1 MKRKSMRVFATL
13 LCFQIICGN
22 VVPGIYAAPS
32 GEPESA
38 AVYEKPLTEEEQQ
51 RKEEREREKEEE
63 SRAQREEDE
72 EELKYLLSELE
83 NEKSQGSEASQEY
96 IKELERD
103 IAKLQKKL
111 GLPVTVG
118 KSNEGD
124 KSGASSQKETD
135 SDPRAEEDEEDGDE
149 DSKRPAGPSSSSGFE
164 EFDVDDREEEDD
176 VDIKPPSSQEKL
188 DIDDEVGDLVV
199 SDKVYTTAGKTRV
212 TEVYSVNNMYADC
225 YFRPKAEDIPMLG
238 ERVCKVGQYTAAYTG
253 FFNIGWKE
261 AAKPRGE
268 QSRALEILGYDFLYT
283 EEKFDT
289 KTKKYS
295 RVLLGTKI
303 SQQTAIMN
311 IYKAL
316 GLEQYDI
323 KMYHQKGAYNK
334 GNSPTGSLLGR
345 DTLIYKI
352 RDCNSSVTDT
362 FDGYETYVFT
372 TRTNPLLYMRKL
384 QNDFN
389 IPLES
394 DKSATMTLE
403 DFIIMTYKMMS
414 FYGEP
419 VLSKQETNQLLQAYG
434 AEVPAGMSAEFQ
446 EAWMYLK
453 ARGVLN
459 IDNDRLNGNLTKTD
473 MFEILMCVKDRDSR
487 TNYKEVQLTYELN
500 TDIVNKGYYPV
511 TTTVTE
517 VDEINISGEV
527 SYEDCTV
534 YDYMIPINDYSRFVG
549 QTGEEVNSQFISDNP
564 EACNLTLPGSAYLG
578 VVDDRYYHFVI
589 PIDSPAVKDGYYR
602 VDTLGS
608 SDKPGAIM
616 LLDGGG
622 IYKFESSTG
631 AGAQKLNY
639 FKRRPFNDSE
649 FPDYVDRERKA
660 GKNDF
665 DYDSW
670 GTDKEYIY
678 VEDEDDTTK
687 PEPDIEEEWGVE
699 NWQGPWI
706 RETITEGQW
715 FKDESV
721 GKWRYYTMVN
731 EGEDREMLQGA
742 GYLIGSEASGNI
754 ADNLFMFDN
763 NGWMVTGWYQ
773 EGHLWAYFDENGHL
787 THDTTITVDGVDFEF
802 DQWGWWIDNE
812 YNQPEDRIDDWGDLT
827 NMEGSWQYDETK
839 DNWWFILSG
848 DGNWLSDGVYMIND
862 KYYCFDGDGWMYTGW
877 YEYGDGWYYFYPKE
891 GHMAINATVEGKYRV
906 GQNGRLVGRV
916 KTSAKEKAKNIMYA
930 IADMFTPLVSYAAP
944 VAETKNSLGALVSVG
959 NTKKFRVKIYDGT
972 VEESR
977 DDIINKVKAT
987 GVRNPRF
994 EQSPASWTGQP
1005 YLTIISELNAERIA
1019 SLLTFKTNAD
1029 NLTIVNTQM
1038 AITQFGGTS
1047 KDDVTMLVPFEE
1059 LVEAGL
1065 FSNKVNMSE
1074 DGNELQLW
1082 GISST
1087 TRSDDIMIN
1096 KRHSFGE
1103 VRLNKADNTIMVGP
1117 TIYTMRANQQLW
1129 YIAPADEQLTANYS
1143 WVDSEGNPLEFANN
1157 GNGGVLYVDFRVV
1170 YGWAAN
1176 EVKFYQMN
1184 TSADENIT
1192 GGKQLVVSVGK
1203 AVDNDG
1209 NAVEVT
1215 QAPARTRGARTSYG
1229 TWNSVRVIPG
1239 YTADG
1244 HSAML
1249 AANSYQL
1256 ATWSLLVLN
1265 SQTGGEDIRL
1275 VTYYPKL
1282 AFDQL
1287 SITPPTGQDSID
1299 GLKTALPKGRK
1310 IIDSPDYVCRHTKLA
1325 FQANVSKGSECEVG
1339 KWYRDKDFGY
1349 IYILP
1354 TINEWNSQDGY
1365 KKWLANEWSLPMCGE
1380 TSVDHGVTDMSMPAL
1395 EGPGIKYGDF
1405 RVAVT
1410 TTKMI
1415 PPIAS
1420 LSRLLYKEPVMSNRT
1435 LESASST
1442 RGGSGQ
1448 TIECYFFGIHSMTK
1462 TSSGQ
1467 WGIDGIGTSAN
1478 KQFLVKE
1485 DEVGEIK
1492 FVAPIK
1498 IYSRAY
1504 SGTAASTK
1512 EYDIYTLAPSN
1523 ATYVEATGENS
1534 TTGGHQFIGGE
1545 PLNVFR
1551 DFNKFTLEGFMKWLD
1566 GALATVILF
1575 AVEVLP
1581 IFLFTCSL
1589 VVFGF
1594 GLMADFKG
1602 VKWFCNKFFDP
1613 IKFLTRGA
1621 KDINT
1626 VGGIKFFLC
1635 VLLITVGFAL
1645 CVDGNIIRI
1654 FQWLFE
1660 VIGTYLNMLGNIG

>member
-1 MKRKSMRVFATL
+1 MKKRGVRIVAAL
-13 LCFQIICGN
+13 LCMQLICSDL
-22 VVPGIYAAPS
+22 VPFTYAAPD
-32 GEPESA
+32 EPESA
-38 AVYEKPLTEEEQQ
+38 AVYEKPLTDEERA
-51 RKEEREREKEEE
+51 RKEEREREKAEEE
-63 SRAQREEDE
+63 AAEREEKQ
-72 EELKYLLSELE
+72 EELEYLLDELE
-83 NEKSQGSEASQEY
+83 NEKKQGEDASEEY
-96 IKELERD
+96 IRELERD
-103 IAKLQKKL
+103 IAKLQKEL
-111 GLPVTVG
+111 GLEVTVG
-118 KSNEGD
+118 KSTEGN
-124 KSGASSQKETD
+124 KSGVSSAKPTEA
-135 SDPRAEEDEEDGDE
+135 DPRGEDEEEEEERDTSHGPSGSSDDEDDEDYEENEEEEDE
-149 DSKRPAGPSSSSGFE
+149 
-164 EFDVDDREEEDD
+164 
-176 VDIKPPSSQEKL
+176 IQLKPPSSKDKL
-188 DIDDEVGDLVV
+188 DIEDEVGDLVV
-199 SDKVYTTAGKTRV
+199 SDKIYTSGGKTRV

-225 YFRPKAEDIPMLG
+225 YYRPKAEDIPLLG

-253 FFNIGWKE
+253 FFDIGWKE

-283 EEKFDT
+283 DEKFDT
-289 KTKKYS
+289 KSKKYS

-303 SQQTAIMN
+303 TQQTAIMN

-323 KMYHQKGAYNK
+323 KMYHQKASYNK

-345 DTLIYKI
+345 DTLLYKI
-352 RDCNSSVTDT
+352 VDGYSSVTDT

-372 TRTNPLLYMRKL
+372 TRTNPILYMRKL

-389 IPLES
+389 ISLES

-434 AEVPAGMSAEFQ
+434 AEVPEGMSSEFQ

-473 MFEILMCVKDRDSR
+473 MFDILMCVKDRDSR

-517 VDEINISGEV
+517 VDEINITGEV

-534 YDYMIPINDYSRFVG
+534 YDYMVPISDYSRFLG
-549 QTGEEVNSQFISDNP
+549 QTGDEVTTQFVSDNP
-564 EACNLTLPGSAYLG
+564 EACNLTLPGSSYLG
-578 VVDDRYYHFVI
+578 VVDDTYYHFII
-589 PIDSPAVKDGYYR
+589 PIDDPAMKDGYYR
-602 VDTLGS
+602 VDTLGAE
-608 SDKPGAIM
+608 DKPGAIM

-649 FPDYVDRERKA
+649 FPDYVDKERKA

-670 GTDKEYIY
+670 GNDKEYIY
-678 VEDEDDTTK
+678 VRDEDDNERV
-687 PEPDIEEEWGVE
+687 EPDVEDTWGVD
-699 NWQGPWI
+699 NWEGPWI
-706 RETITEGQW
+706 RETISTGQW
-715 FKDESV
+715 YQDPSNNR
-721 GKWRYYTMVN
+721 WHYYTMVN
-731 EGEDREMLQGA
+731 DNEDREMLKGA
-742 GYLIGSEASGNI
+742 GYLIGEGASGNI
-754 ADNLFMFDN
+754 ADNLFMFDD
-763 NGWMVTGWYQ
+763 NGWMITGWYQ
-773 EGHLWAYFDENGHL
+773 EGNLWAYFDESGHL
-787 THDTTITVDGVDFEF
+787 THDTTIEVDGVEYEF
-802 DQWGWWIDNE
+802 DQWGWWIDE
-812 YNQPEDRIDDWGDLT
+812 DYNQPEDREDDWGDLT
-827 NMEGSWQYDETK
+827 NMEGSWQYDETR
-839 DNWWFILSG
+839 DNWWFILNG

-877 YEYGDGWYYFYPKE
+877 YEYGEGWYWFYPKE
-891 GHMAINATVEGKYRV
+891 GHMAINATVDGGKYRV
-906 GQNGRLVGRV
+906 GQNGRLIGKV
-916 KTSAKEKAKNIMYA
+916 KVSLRERAEDTLYA
-930 IADMFTPLVSYAAP
+930 IANLFTPLTVFAAP
-944 VAETKNSLGALVSVG
+944 VAETKNSLGALVSSG
-959 NTKKFRVKIYDGT
+959 STKKFRVKIYDGT

-977 DDIINKVKAT
+977 DEIINKVKGT

-994 EQSPASWTGQP
+994 EQSPSSWTGQP
-1005 YLTIISELNAERIA
+1005 YLTVISELNAERIA

-1029 NLTIVNTQM
+1029 NLTLVNTQM

-1065 FSNKVNMSE
+1065 FSNKVNMSD

-1082 GISST
+1082 GISSST
-1087 TRSDDIMIN
+1087 TNGAATNM
-1096 KRHSFGE
+1096 RHSFGE

-1129 YIAPADEQLTANYS
+1129 YLAPVDDQLTTNYQ
-1143 WVDSEGNPLEFANN
+1143 WVDSEGNPLEFSNN
-1157 GNGGVLYVDFRVV
+1157 GRGGILYVDFRVV

-1184 TSADENIT
+1184 TSADGNIT

-1203 AVDNDG
+1203 AVADDG
-1209 NAVEVT
+1209 SAVEVKQVLAKT
-1215 QAPARTRGARTSYG
+1215 NGGRSSNGL
-1229 TWNSVRVIPG
+1229 WNSARVLPN
-1239 YTADG
+1239 YTSDG
-1244 HSAML
+1244 HSALL

-1256 ATWSLLVLN
+1256 ATWALLVLN

-1287 SITPPTGQDSID
+1287 SISPPTGQDSLD

-1310 IIDSPDYVCRHTKLA
+1310 VIESSDYVCRHVKLV
-1325 FQANVSKGSECEVG
+1325 FQGNVSKGSECEVG

-1354 TINEWNSQDGY
+1354 TTNEWKSQDGY
-1365 KKWLANEWSLPMCGE
+1365 KKWLANEWALPMCGE
-1380 TSVDHGVTDMSMPAL
+1380 KTGGYSVTDMSMPAI
-1395 EGPGIKYGDF
+1395 EGSGVKYGDF
-1405 RVAVT
+1405 RVSTSV
-1410 TTKMI
+1410 TKMI

-1420 LSRLLYKEPVMSNRT
+1420 LSRLLYKEPAMSSRT
-1435 LESASST
+1435 LASARGT
-1442 RGGSGQ
+1442 RGNSGQ
-1448 TIECYFFGIHSMTK
+1448 TTENYFFGVHRIGK
-1462 TSSGQ
+1462 TSAGS
-1467 WGIDGIGTSAN
+1467 WGIDGIGTEAN
-1478 KQFLVKE
+1478 KQFTIKE
-1485 DEVGEIK
+1485 EEVGELQ

-1498 IYSRAY
+1498 IFSKTYRDKA
-1504 SGTAASTK
+1504 GDV
-1512 EYDIYTLAPSN
+1512 EEFDIYTTAPSN
-1523 ATYVEATGENS
+1523 AVYTEATGENS
-1534 TTGGHQFIGGE
+1534 TTGGHQFMGGE

-1551 DFNKFTLEGFMKWLD
+1551 NFNEFSIKGFITWLD
-1566 GALATVILF
+1566 DALSMVILF

-1635 VLLITVGFAL
+1635 VLLITAGFAL